1 MLSRPHKP
9 SFCATKERTQRPTE
23 RSFGRAV
30 TTWAALGPPSRGVLI
45 LRGGSRVYSY
55 TVGGTAQTPGQGH
68 VLRKQRWP
76 RSERWV
82 RTAPA
87 GRGAGGGGAGALGH
101 RVRTSF
107 CQRPVPLS
115 TLRRRL
121 CASWCFMD
129 LFPLEAPSR
138 PRRSNPLCGAFQ
150 TSDSAPVF
158 RTKGR

>member
-9 SFCATKERTQRPTE
+9 SFCATKERTQHPTE

-55 TVGGTAQTPGQGH
+55 MAGGAAQTLGQGH

-82 RTAPA
+82 RMAPA
-87 GRGAGGGGAGALGH
+87 GRGAAEGGAGALGH
-101 RVRTSF
+101 RVWTSF
-107 CQRPVPLS
+107 CQRPAPLT

-121 CASWCFMD
+121 CFMD

-158 RTKGR
+158 